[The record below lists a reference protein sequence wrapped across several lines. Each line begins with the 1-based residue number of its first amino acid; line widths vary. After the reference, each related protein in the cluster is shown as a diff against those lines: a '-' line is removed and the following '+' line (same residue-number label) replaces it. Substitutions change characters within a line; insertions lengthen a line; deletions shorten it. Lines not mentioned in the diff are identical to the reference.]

1 MIRRPPRSTLFP
13 YTTLFRSRSA
23 ALSTNREPIPPWGFP
38 LGGYPNPNPYRAPRR
53 SLVAFEAS
61 RVCGPSGSS
70 VSSCSVRTP
79 RSAAPTDSADSLV
92 GISATGLREHRTPRY
107 RIALGSCHPGTP
119 ASCSVAVVIC
129 TGARASS
136 NPTVPLGVD
145 ARSLRIAWAADA
157 ELKAETGQSLSSA
170 RKEALKFAE
179 LYLES
184 MTYSHL
190 LHRRAFS
197 FLVVSRSRSQFNSC
211 IFNVSPTE
219 HASCRPAPT
228 GRRLCDRWSS
238 GGPAEETAERMA

>member
-1 MIRRPPRSTLFP
+1 
-13 YTTLFRSRSA
+13 
-23 ALSTNREPIPPWGFP
+23 
-38 LGGYPNPNPYRAPRR
+38 
-53 SLVAFEAS
+53 VAFEAS

-79 RSAAPTDSADSLV
+79 RSAAQTDSADSLV

-197 FLVVSRSRSQFNSC
+197 FLVVSRSRSHTKSF
-211 IFNVSPTE
+211 IFNVSPAK
-219 HASCRPAPT
+219 HASCRASPKLGLKSRSTHPYPNFPKR
-228 GRRLCDRWSS
+228 GRRNPPSFSPVLRQCAASNWRGNGVRAWQT
-238 GGPAEETAERMA
+238 PALAL

>member
-1 MIRRPPRSTLFP
+1 
-13 YTTLFRSRSA
+13 
-23 ALSTNREPIPPWGFP
+23 
-38 LGGYPNPNPYRAPRR
+38 
-53 SLVAFEAS
+53 VAFEAS

-79 RSAAPTDSADSLV
+79 RSAAQTDSADSLV

-197 FLVVSRSRSQFNSC
+197 FLVVSRSRSQLFISVPPVPFFPCFVVLARFDSRSFWNGFLRVVSNSPSFQVAFSTM
-211 IFNVSPTE
+211 ILRS
-219 HASCRPAPT
+219 
-228 GRRLCDRWSS
+228 RRRSAGGCAGNALQRVLVLLCDECE
-238 GGPAEETAERMA
+238 G

>member
-1 MIRRPPRSTLFP
+1 
-13 YTTLFRSRSA
+13 
-23 ALSTNREPIPPWGFP
+23 
-38 LGGYPNPNPYRAPRR
+38 
-53 SLVAFEAS
+53 VAFEAS

-79 RSAAPTDSADSLV
+79 RSAAQTDSADSLV

-197 FLVVSRSRSQFNSC
+197 FLVVSRSGSQPNSFT
-211 IFNVSPTE
+211 FNVSRTR
-219 HASCRPAPT
+219 HATCRATSVRWLKSGITHPYPNLPIRGWRSPPSFPQCFANGGART
-228 GRRLCDRWSS
+228 GDQ
-238 GGPAEETAERMA
+238 

>member
-1 MIRRPPRSTLFP
+1 M
-13 YTTLFRSRSA
+13 
-23 ALSTNREPIPPWGFP
+23 
-38 LGGYPNPNPYRAPRR
+38 
-53 SLVAFEAS
+53 AFEAS

-79 RSAAPTDSADSLV
+79 RSAAQTDSADSLV

-197 FLVVSRSRSQFNSC
+197 FLVVSRSRSQ
-211 IFNVSPTE
+211 SP
-219 HASCRPAPT
+219 ARPASRTSKQRIVGPCVSLFPHT
-228 GRRLCDRWSS
+228 RFYRAGFKISGLRTLWSCAPIPIS
-238 GGPAEETAERMA
+238 CNVALGEPNYLLSFQRTHYITRYLP